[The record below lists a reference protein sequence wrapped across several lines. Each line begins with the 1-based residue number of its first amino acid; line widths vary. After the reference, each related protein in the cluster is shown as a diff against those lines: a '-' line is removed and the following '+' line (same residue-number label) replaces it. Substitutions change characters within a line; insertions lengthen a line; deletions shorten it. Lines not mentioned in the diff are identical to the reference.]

1 MNAIFVGFVSKAQVA
16 QNGNIYQACNVVA
29 NGKVHTA
36 NCFGSDLNKLNIGCI
51 VKVETVDG
59 SKLYRNKIYRNLVFM
74 NIKPLTKVREL
85 PTLEFSIG
93 A

>member
-1 MNAIFVGFVSKAQVA
+1 MNAIFVGFASKAQVA

-29 NGKVHTA
+29 DGEVYTA

-51 VKVETVDG
+51 VTLETVTRSRIRKG
-59 SKLYRNKIYRNLVFM
+59 LVFM
-74 NIKPLTKVREL
+74 NIKPLAKVREL

>member
-1 MNAIFVGFVSKAQVA
+1 MNAIFVGFASKAQVA

-51 VKVETVDG
+51 VKMETVDG
-59 SKLYRNKIYRNLVFM
+59 ISKVHKGLRFI

>member
-1 MNAIFVGFVSKAQVA
+1 MNAIFVGFASKAQVA

-29 NGKVHTA
+29 NGEVYTA

-51 VKVETVDG
+51 VTIEAVDG
-59 SKLYRNKIYRNLVFM
+59 RKIRRDLVFM
-74 NIKPLTKVREL
+74 NIKPLAKVREL

>member
-1 MNAIFVGFVSKAQVA
+1 MNAIFVGFASKAQVA

-29 NGKVHTA
+29 DGNVYTA

-51 VKVETVDG
+51 VTIEAVTRSRIRKG
-59 SKLYRNKIYRNLVFM
+59 LVFM

>member
-1 MNAIFVGFVSKAQVA
+1 MNAIFVGFASKAQVA

-29 NGKVHTA
+29 DGEVYTA

-51 VKVETVDG
+51 VTLETVNG
-59 SKLYRNKIYRNLVFM
+59 RRIRRNLVFM
-74 NIKPLTKVREL
+74 NIKPLVKVREL

>member
-1 MNAIFVGFVSKAQVA
+1 MNAIFVGFASKAQVA

-29 NGKVHTA
+29 NGEVYTA

-51 VKVETVDG
+51 VTIEAVNRSRIRKD
-59 SKLYRNKIYRNLVFM
+59 LVFM
-74 NIKPLTKVREL
+74 NIKPLAKVREL

>member
-1 MNAIFVGFVSKAQVA
+1 MNAIFVGFASKAQVA

-29 NGKVHTA
+29 DGKVYTA

-51 VKVETVDG
+51 VTIEAVTRSGIRKG
-59 SKLYRNKIYRNLVFM
+59 LVFM
-74 NIKPLTKVREL
+74 NIKPLAKVREL

>member
-1 MNAIFVGFVSKAQVA
+1 MNAIFVGFASKAQVA

-29 NGKVHTA
+29 NGEVYTA

-51 VKVETVDG
+51 VTLKTVNG
-59 SKLYRNKIYRNLVFM
+59 RKLRRNLVFM
-74 NIKPLTKVREL
+74 NIKPLAKVREL

>member
-1 MNAIFVGFVSKAQVA
+1 MNAIFVGFASKAQVA

-29 NGKVHTA
+29 NGEVYTA

-51 VKVETVDG
+51 VILEAVNG
-59 SKLYRNKIYRNLVFM
+59 RRIRRNLVFM
-74 NIKPLTKVREL
+74 NIKPLVKVREL

>member
-51 VKVETVDG
+51 VKMEIVDG
-59 SKLYRNKIYRNLVFM
+59 ISKVHKGLKFI
-74 NIKPLTKVREL
+74 NIKPLAKVREL

>member
-1 MNAIFVGFVSKAQVA
+1 MNAIFVGFASKAQVA

-29 NGKVHTA
+29 DGNVYTA

-51 VKVETVDG
+51 VTIEAVTRSRIRKG
-59 SKLYRNKIYRNLVFM
+59 LVFM
-74 NIKPLTKVREL
+74 NIKPLAKVREL

>member
-16 QNGNIYQACNVVA
+16 QNGTIYQACNVVA
-29 NGKVHTA
+29 KGLVYQA
-36 NCFGSDLNKLNIGCI
+36 NCFGSDLNKLNIGCV
-51 VKVETVDG
+51 VKMEIVDG
-59 SKLYRNKIYRNLVFM
+59 ISKVHKNLRFI

>member
-1 MNAIFVGFVSKAQVA
+1 MNAIFVGFASKAQVA

-29 NGKVHTA
+29 NGNVYTA

-59 SKLYRNKIYRNLVFM
+59 SKIHRNLVFM